1 MLVIPT
7 YNERANVDT
16 LVSRIRAAVPS
27 EPILFVDDNSPDGTA
42 EAIAAIQ
49 KADPNV
55 HLIVRPGKGGFGSAC
70 REGMTRILRDN
81 MAPHI
86 IQFDADLSHPP
97 EMLPV
102 MIDLLKQWPVVIG
115 SRYVEGGGSRNWDL
129 RRVLLS
135 RYANVYARILTGV
148 PVNDLT
154 AGFVGYRADVLRR
167 VNLEQVRS
175 EGYAFQLEM
184 KLTLHRL
191 GAAFCEFPI
200 VFVEREAGKSKLSRK
215 IIIEGI
221 TFPIRALGQ
230 RLTPGR
236 MEVARHYS
244 TESSVT
250 SSGPD
255 ASARSERLK
264 SQV

>member
-49 KADPNV
+49 KTDPNV
-55 HLIVRPGKGGFGSAC
+55 HLIVRQGKLGFGSAC
-70 REGMTRILRDN
+70 REGMKRIIRDD

-86 IQFDADLSHPP
+86 ITFDADLSHPP

-102 MIDLLKQWPVVIG
+102 MIELLKQWPVVIG
-115 SRYVEGGGSRNWDL
+115 SRYIEGGGSRNWDL
-129 RRVLLS
+129 RRRLLS

-148 PVNDLT
+148 PANDLT
-154 AGFVGYRADVLRR
+154 AGFVGYRTDELRR
-167 VNLEQVRS
+167 VDLDQIRS

-191 GAAFCEFPI
+191 GAKIREFPI
-200 VFVEREAGKSKLSRK
+200 VFLEREAGKSKLSRK

-230 RLTPGR
+230 RLTPRTMGA
-236 MEVARHYS
+236 ARHYS
-244 TESSVT
+244 AESPVT
-250 SSGPD
+250 SRSTD
-255 ASARSERLK
+255 ASARSER
-264 SQV
+264 